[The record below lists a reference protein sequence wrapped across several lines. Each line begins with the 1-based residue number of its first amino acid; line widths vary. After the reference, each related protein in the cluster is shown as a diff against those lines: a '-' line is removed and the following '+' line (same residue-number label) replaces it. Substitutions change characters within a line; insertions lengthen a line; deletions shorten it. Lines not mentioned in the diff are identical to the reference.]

1 MPRSGGSESNRIGE
15 GRLAKMGKRFL
26 LIAAVY
32 FCLGVLL
39 GMTMGILHNF
49 SLTSVHA
56 HINLLG
62 WVSMA
67 LFGVIYH
74 FYPKAAET
82 ALAKTHFWLFNIFV
96 PIMMLGISMQIL
108 LPDLSVF
115 LPITIVSSLLVVI
128 SVLLFAINL
137 FLQVGTSE
145 KAKAGS
151 SHLEA

>member
-1 MPRSGGSESNRIGE
+1 
-15 GRLAKMGKRFL
+15 MGKRFL

-74 FYPKAAET
+74 LYPKAAET
-82 ALAKTHFWLFNIFV
+82 ALARTHFWLFNIFV
-96 PIMMLGISMQIL
+96 PIMLLGISMQIL

-115 LPITIVSSLLVVI
+115 LPVTIVSSLIVVI

-137 FLQVGTSE
+137 FLQVGTNE
-145 KAKAGS
+145 RAKAGS